1 MHVSSLLS
9 SVTEAVP
16 FSILVTTVSG
26 HQNKMISSVLSKETQ
41 YGTYFSMH
49 ACMHGPCGWLATFS
63 KKKTTRRRKPPARE
77 SGQKARTRT
86 ECSREKKNRV
96 RMDGQWSRRG
106 RGASIRLCL
115 HHKTCQLKAAE
126 SSNDRA
132 VALGSSGTGRGTT
145 PALRKK
151 IYGEDSIGRLRRTT
165 KYYTPF
171 LGLGFP
177 CT

>member
-1 MHVSSLLS
+1 VSCQRKHN
-9 SVTEAVP
+9 TE
-16 FSILVTTVSG
+16 L
-26 HQNKMISSVLSKETQ
+26 ISAC
-41 YGTYFSMH
+41 MH
-49 ACMHGPCGWLATFS
+49 ACMVLAGGWQHFQ
-63 KKKTTRRRKPPARE
+63 KKKPRDDESLQRANRARKHGRVPSAPV
-77 SGQKARTRT
+77 K
-86 ECSREKKNRV
+86 KKNRV